1 MESYQKNPDKYDSDK
16 YKYLTPIDD
25 EYDGQDHRDD
35 KEVLG
40 RHRPSPPPETRCEP
54 LRAAGSYVILRHV

>member
-16 YKYLTPIDD
+16 YKYLPPIDD

-35 KEVLG
+35 KEVHG
-40 RHRPSPPPETRCEP
+40 RHRPLTPARDEM
-54 LRAAGSYVILRHV
+54 

>member
-25 EYDGQDHRDD
+25 EYDGRDHRDD
-35 KEVLG
+35 KEVHG
-40 RHRPSPPPETRCEP
+40 RHRPLTPARDEM
-54 LRAAGSYVILRHV
+54 